1 MRTITFSIM
10 TLIIGF
16 SLASCNNE
24 GAKNENPL
32 LAEFKTKHNAPPFDR
47 IKVEHYM
54 PAMDSAMAEAK
65 VEVEAIIANTD
76 EPTFENTIEALA
88 FSGMRLGSISSILF
102 NLNHAE
108 TDTSLQKVI
117 RQIAPKL
124 TDFQNDINLNP
135 NLFGKVKMVYNSVN
149 REKLTPEQI
158 TLLDKTYKGFV
169 RSGANL
175 SEADKEKYREITRK
189 LSDLSLQ
196 FNENV
201 LAETN
206 SFTLHITNEADLAGL
221 PKSLIDA
228 AALEAKQREL
238 EGWVFT
244 LHMPMYF
251 PFMKYAENRSLRE
264 KMYKAYNTRAF
275 KGDEKDNSPLIE
287 QIVNLRLELANLL
300 GYQSYADFVLEE
312 RMAQSADKVMS
323 FLNELL
329 EASLP
334 AAKQELKDVEVLAM
348 SMGAKHK
355 IEKWDWAFYSEKLKE
370 KQFNFN
376 EEELKPYFQL
386 EKVKEGIF
394 MLSNKLFGLS
404 FKQVDNVPVYHSDV
418 LVYEVFDADGSFLSL
433 LYLDFFPR
441 EGKSGG
447 AWMTSFRDQ
456 YIHDGEN
463 VRPLVSVVTNFT
475 KPTSDSPSLLTFG
488 EFTTFL
494 HEFGHALHGMLAN
507 TTYPNLSGTSV
518 YRDFV
523 ELPSQIL
530 ENWAIEKDFL
540 DQFAT
545 HYQTGEPIPQSM
557 VQSIIDS
564 RNFLAGNLSIR
575 QLSFGLVD
583 MAWHSIDNPFNTD
596 VLSFENEYMS
606 QADVLPAVKNTAFSP
621 AFSHIFAGGYAAGY
635 YSYKWAEVLDADA
648 YSVFQQKGIF
658 NAEVAKSFRYNILSK
673 GGSEHPMLLYKRFRG
688 QEPTVDALL
697 SRSGLNK
704 N

>member
-16 SLASCNNE
+16 TLASCNTE
-24 GAKNENPL
+24 SSKSENL
-32 LAEFKTKHNAPPFDR
+32 LLSDFNTRYNAPPFDK
-47 IKVEHYM
+47 IKVDDYE
-54 PAMDSAMAEAK
+54 PAIDSAMIEAK
-65 VEVEAIIANTD
+65 AEVDAIIANTE
-76 EPTFENTIEALA
+76 EPTFENTIEALT
-88 FSGMRLGSISSILF
+88 FSGMRLGNISSIVF

-124 TDFQNDINLNP
+124 TDFGNDINLNAD
-135 NLFGKVKMVYNSVN
+135 LFEKVKKVHATAN
-149 REKLTPEQI
+149 RENLSLEQL

-169 RSGANL
+169 RNGANL
-175 SEADKEKYREITRK
+175 SENDKQAYREITRE

-196 FNENV
+196 FDENI

-206 SFTLHITNEADLAGL
+206 AFTLHITDSKELAGL
-221 PKSLIDA
+221 PKSLQDA
-228 AALEAKQREL
+228 AAQEAKEREL

-244 LHMPMYF
+244 LHMPMYA
-251 PFMKYAENRSLRE
+251 PFMKYAESRELRE
-264 KMYKAYNTRAF
+264 KMYKAYTTRAF
-275 KGDEKDNSPLIE
+275 KDNDRNNTELIKR
-287 QIVNLRLELANLL
+287 IVNLRLKQANLL
-300 GYQSYADFVLEE
+300 GYSSYADFILEE
-312 RMAQSADKVMS
+312 RMAQSSDKVMT
-323 FLNELL
+323 FLDELL
-329 EASLP
+329 DASLD
-334 AAKQELKDVEVLAM
+334 AANQELKDVEELAK
-348 SMGAKHK
+348 SLGANHGL
-355 IEKWDWAFYSEKLKE
+355 EKWDWSFYTEKLKV
-370 KQFNFN
+370 KLFNFN

-394 MLSNKLFGLS
+394 YLANRLYGLT
-404 FKQVDNVPVYHSDV
+404 FKQVTNIPVYHSDV
-418 LVYEVFDADGSFLSL
+418 FVYEVYDKDGSFLSL

-441 EGKSGG
+441 SGKSGG
-447 AWMTSFRDQ
+447 AWMTSYRSQ
-456 YIHDGEN
+456 YIHNGQN

-475 KPTSDSPSLLTFG
+475 KPTNDAPSLLTFD

-530 ENWAIEKDFL
+530 ENWAVEKEFL
-540 DQFAT
+540 DKFAI
-545 HYQTGEPIPQSM
+545 HYKTGESLPQSM

-583 MAWHSIDNPFNTD
+583 MAWHSIQKPFIGE
-596 VLSFENEYMS
+596 VLPFELKYMS
-606 QADVLPAVKNTAFSP
+606 KADLLPTVKGTAFSP
-621 AFSHIFAGGYAAGY
+621 IFSHVFAGGYAAGY

-648 YSVFQQKGIF
+648 FSVFQEKGIF
-658 NAEVAKSFRYNILSK
+658 NAEVAQSFRDNVLSK
-673 GGSEHPMLLYKRFRG
+673 GGSEHPMTLYKRFRG
-688 QEPTVDALL
+688 QEPTIEALL
-697 SRSGLNK
+697 VRSGLK
-704 N
+704 K